1 MSLCVCRHVVT
12 GIELPTDRGLLCF
25 VWMAAMIKEQLLV
38 ALAVLLFVRI
48 VNGMKMLVKTHVG
61 RVQLPHSGAV
71 HPRQLLL
78 EEDNNELALDNP
90 WSGIKV

>member
-1 MSLCVCRHVVT
+1 MLDVQMPSLTRYISWKLAT
-12 GIELPTDRGLLCF
+12 LNLRG
-25 VWMAAMIKEQLLV
+25 
-38 ALAVLLFVRI
+38 AVLMFVRI
-48 VNGMKMLVKTHVG
+48 VNGMKMFVKTHVG